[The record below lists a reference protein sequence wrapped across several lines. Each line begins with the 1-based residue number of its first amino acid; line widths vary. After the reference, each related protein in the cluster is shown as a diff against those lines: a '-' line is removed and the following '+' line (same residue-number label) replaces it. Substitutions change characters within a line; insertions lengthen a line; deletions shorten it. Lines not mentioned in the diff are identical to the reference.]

1 MKRKGKF
8 FKLFDQVAGDGASA
22 GGAPATGNDGVQID
36 TLQVNANGGMTA
48 GGSVAAKL
56 LANGMQVNA
65 LRTNDTLRK
74 DEWVQYDTAVVEVA
88 RSRMPLVARLMSKG
102 LSYNLSNAL
111 GTTILQWEQVSE
123 MTEAELTM
131 SGLADSQKDRATFSL
146 VGLPLPITHKDFS
159 VNIRALE
166 ASRRTGEAL
175 DTMQARMATRVVSE
189 KIEKTLVQGVSM
201 PLGGHSIYGF
211 TNHPSR
217 NTGSLT
223 SNWADSVNTTGEEIV
238 NDVLRMMAAL
248 VADNMYGPYD
258 LVIPNDYY
266 VRLADDYKAGSDR
279 TIMERVLAIPG
290 IESIMP
296 SAYLTG
302 GASGKVVLYQTSTDV
317 VDMVDGIQPTMVQ
330 WDSHGGL
337 QMNFKVMAIMVPRLK
352 ADMTGQSGIA
362 HFSV

>member
-8 FKLFDQVAGDGASA
+8 HKLLDQISGDGTPA
-22 GGAPATGNDGVQID
+22 GGAPAGGDGVQ
-36 TLQVNANGGMTA
+36 TEVLQVNAQGSLQG

-74 DEWVQYDTAVVEVA
+74 EEWVQYDEAVVDVA
-88 RSRMPLVARLMSKG
+88 RARMPLVARLMEKG
-102 LSYNLSNAL
+102 LSYNLTNAL
-111 GTTILQWEQVSE
+111 GTTILQWEQISDMTDAE
-123 MTEAELTM
+123 MTM
-131 SGLADSQKDRATFSL
+131 SGLADSQRDRASFNL

-159 VNIRALE
+159 INIRALE
-166 ASRRTGEAL
+166 ASRRTGETL
-175 DTMQARMATRVVSE
+175 DTTQARMATRVVAE
-189 KIEKTLVQGVSM
+189 KIEKTLVQGVTM
-201 PLGGHSIYGF
+201 PLGGNSIYGF

-217 NTGSLT
+217 NTGALT

-258 LVIPNDYY
+258 LVVPPDYF

-279 TIMERVLAIPG
+279 TILERILAIPG
-290 IESIMP
+290 IESVLP

-302 GASGKVVLYQTSTDV
+302 GASGKVVMYQTSSDV

-352 ADMTGQSGIA
+352 ADMVGQSGIA